1 MANEFEG
8 RQFVITG
15 GAGGIGRACARDL
28 LARGARVLLVDIDT
42 GRLDQVKNELGGGD
56 RLAAYVSRIAS
67 PAEAAAAL
75 FQVITQRYLKTS
87 IVMTTNLG
95 VASWGKIFDDPTVA
109 AAMLAQRFWD
119 AASNFAH

>member
-1 MANEFEG
+1 MASRSRSIHPRSRSRRRSGSASRERAMANEFEG

-75 FQVITQRYLKTS
+75 E
-87 IVMTTNLG
+87 
-95 VASWGKIFDDPTVA
+95 A
-109 AAMLAQRFWD
+109 
-119 AASNFAH
+119 